1 MIMLGVVYA
10 AVTGN
15 LSAVTDAAF
24 DSAGEAISLCITM
37 AGVMAFWMGLMEIAG
52 ESGMIAKMTKGIS
65 PFLSFLFPRI
75 PKGHAAR
82 EYIATNIIANILGL
96 GWACTPAGLKAMEAL
111 SRLQE
116 ERGDPAYRGI
126 TANIEGSVTGSRASA
141 KGGGSSTDG
150 RSAVRGGGS
159 STDSRVV
166 ARGNGSST
174 DGRAVARG
182 SGNGIDGRAA
192 AAVMSGNTNRVEKTG
207 KIAGNRAASNEMC
220 TFLIINISSLQLIPV
235 NMIAYRRQY
244 GSVEPASIILP
255 AIIATFC
262 STVVAIIYCKIKD
275 RSVR

>member
-1 MIMLGVVYA
+1 MLNYLWAFMIMLGVVYA

-52 ESGMIAKMTKGIS
+52 ESGLIAKMTKGIS

-82 EYIATNIIANILGL
+82 EYIATNLIANILGL

-116 ERGDPAYRGI
+116 ERGDPAYIGI
-126 TANIEGSVTGSRASA
+126 TANIEGIANSDGMGSKVTVSR
-141 KGGGSSTDG
+141 T
-150 RSAVRGGGS
+150 
-159 STDSRVV
+159 
-166 ARGNGSST
+166 
-174 DGRAVARG
+174 
-182 SGNGIDGRAA
+182 
-192 AAVMSGNTNRVEKTG
+192 
-207 KIAGNRAASNEMC
+207 ASNEMC
-220 TFLIINISSLQLIPV
+220 NFLIINISSLQLIPV

-262 STVVAIIYCKIKD
+262 STVVAVIYCKIKD
-275 RSVR
+275 RSGR

>member
-1 MIMLGVVYA
+1 MLNYLWAFMIMLGVVYA

-52 ESGMIAKMTKGIS
+52 ESGLIAKMTKGIS

-82 EYIATNIIANILGL
+82 EYIATNLIANILGL

-116 ERGDPAYRGI
+116 ERGDPAYQGI
-126 TANIEGSVTGSRASA
+126 TANIEGIANPSGAGSRVLMR
-141 KGGGSSTDG
+141 GSGNSTDG
-150 RSAVRGGGS
+150 RSTIITGKS
-159 STDSRVV
+159 
-166 ARGNGSST
+166 
-174 DGRAVARG
+174 
-182 SGNGIDGRAA
+182 
-192 AAVMSGNTNRVEKTG
+192 NRVETTG
-207 KIAGNRAASNEMC
+207 KVAVNRVASNEMC

-262 STVVAIIYCKIKD
+262 STVVAVIYCKIKD
-275 RSVR
+275 RSGR